1 MVGVNFATITIT
13 AAMRISRR
21 LGTAQL
27 LQRFYNV
34 KVLFGN
40 LEFVDNT
47 LQTANSI
54 EHSYFSCGSILNSNT
69 SSAKHSVFTD
79 SCELKDH

>member
-1 MVGVNFATITIT
+1 MALRGVFFVPEVRTQAMVGVNFATITIT

-40 LEFVDNT
+40 LEF
-47 LQTANSI
+47 
-54 EHSYFSCGSILNSNT
+54 C
-69 SSAKHSVFTD
+69 
-79 SCELKDH
+79 

>member
-21 LGTAQL
+21 LGTTQL

-47 LQTANSI
+47 FQTANSI

-69 SSAKHSVFTD
+69 SNAKHSVFTD
-79 SCELKDH
+79 RI

>member
-34 KVLFGN
+34 QVLFGN

-47 LQTANSI
+47 AQTANSI
-54 EHSYFSCGSILNSNT
+54 EHSYYHRQVI
-69 SSAKHSVFTD
+69 
-79 SCELKDH
+79 